1 VVTKKRRRRQLARA
15 SAQRQQLRRAQ
26 RDARRRRVQ
35 IAIAAVLVALAIAAL
50 VAWIMAHPSDAGSAH
65 AAGVEHGDYAGT
77 AGAPTHAT
85 TSEGVR

>member
-15 SAQRQQLRRAQ
+15 SAQRQQQRRAQ
-26 RDARRRRVQ
+26 RDAQRRRWQ
-35 IAIAAVLVALAIAAL
+35 IVVATVIVALALAAL
-50 VAWIMAHPSDAGSAH
+50 VAWIKAHPSDDSSAH
-65 AAGVEHGDYAGT
+65 PAGLGPGDYAGA